1 MSSMSPRPIYGLN
14 PAGMKMLCHPLT
26 NAAWIG
32 LYVEIQ
38 CAVYSSRAIAT
49 SDVVRDF
56 HLAAIFMDMGE
67 KLVSIFCTEKGFR

>member
-1 MSSMSPRPIYGLN
+1 MGRN

-38 CAVYSSRAIAT
+38 CDVYSSRASAT
-49 SDVVRDF
+49 SGVVRDL

-67 KLVSIFCTEKGFR
+67 KSVSIFCTEKGFR